1 MNKPR
6 FLFGD
11 IVVVNKSDIGVI
23 CKTWEK
29 SNGKYEYEVYVRL
42 ANSIITFAEEDID
55 RYRVRH
61 KYLSEEEMETIVA
74 ELARKGIEKP
84 KGFSAL
90 EQFIKDRLS
99 ECE

>member
-1 MNKPR
+1 MNE
-6 FLFGD
+6 
-11 IVVVNKSDIGVI
+11 IKSGMEITYQGVI
-23 CKTWEK
+23 
-29 SNGKYEYEVYVRL
+29 
-42 ANSIITFAEEDID
+42 EE
-55 RYRVRH
+55 R
-61 KYLSEEEMETIVA
+61 ETIVA